1 MIFGSI
7 LNNLRNLL
15 PSSEGY
21 FGRIYSILNKIVLVT
36 LALAAIAWYKFDYI
50 ASLLINNHDIKI
62 AVEKILFES
71 TGKKAV
77 VEGDVVFITTPEPE
91 IVVKKINIQNPV
103 GAFKESY
110 AQIDTLKT
118 NPDLLSLVFGNI
130 SFDRI
135 YLENVILNNQ
145 ENSSS
150 VNEGS
155 GFDLKNNFYIVSDKN
170 VKIKNIEINNY
181 KKSLKSDSY
190 INRKIFFTDLE
201 YNNHLENYEGQIL
214 KGSVYSPATN
224 ENYIFLLDFKNGIF
238 SETPISGR
246 VYSNDVELTLTGK
259 SNLNNNSY
267 NISVSGKINNFTR
280 KLTQTIGLSDKISAA
295 IKEGEQATLNLNAEY
310 SNSKLKLSG
319 FKVVSDYIDFNLN
332 SETIFSSRIDTKL
345 NINIP
350 KFNYSNT
357 FKDSGEISNIKRI
370 TKIEK
375 DFQQRLNN
383 FFLFSLGDDI
393 DFEVLVNIDSIQYSD
408 ESLGKMNL
416 TSKYLNQRFSLDKF
430 IVILPGGAGVSSA
443 ALIDVEPD
451 KKAMNGSL
459 VFKLTGKKFD
469 GLL

>member
-170 VKIKNIEINNY
+170 VKIKNIAGQERPVQSHHQEMKDREIPVQHTGPVNARRR
-181 KKSLKSDSY
+181 K
-190 INRKIFFTDLE
+190 NR
-201 YNNHLENYEGQIL
+201 HRQR
-214 KGSVYSPATN
+214 S
-224 ENYIFLLDFKNGIF
+224 NG
-238 SETPISGR
+238 R
-246 VYSNDVELTLTGK
+246 
-259 SNLNNNSY
+259 
-267 NISVSGKINNFTR
+267 
-280 KLTQTIGLSDKISAA
+280 
-295 IKEGEQATLNLNAEY
+295 
-310 SNSKLKLSG
+310 
-319 FKVVSDYIDFNLN
+319 
-332 SETIFSSRIDTKL
+332 
-345 NINIP
+345 
-350 KFNYSNT
+350 
-357 FKDSGEISNIKRI
+357 
-370 TKIEK
+370 
-375 DFQQRLNN
+375 
-383 FFLFSLGDDI
+383 
-393 DFEVLVNIDSIQYSD
+393 
-408 ESLGKMNL
+408 
-416 TSKYLNQRFSLDKF
+416 NQHQ
-430 IVILPGGAGVSSA
+430 
-443 ALIDVEPD
+443 
-451 KKAMNGSL
+451 
-459 VFKLTGKKFD
+459 
-469 GLL
+469 